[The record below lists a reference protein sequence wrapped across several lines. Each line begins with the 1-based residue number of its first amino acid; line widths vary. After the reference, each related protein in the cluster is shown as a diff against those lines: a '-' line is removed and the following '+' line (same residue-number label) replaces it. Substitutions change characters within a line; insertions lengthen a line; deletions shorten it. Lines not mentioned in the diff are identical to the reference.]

1 MRLSNENKETANF
14 ARSSKSKPKPS
25 DQEDKKGTEKG
36 SQPNSDKK
44 KQENKECR
52 TCGRKHWKECWHLRI
67 ECFVCHN
74 VGHIASKCSEKS
86 TNTSAFSSSQPFMSQ
101 SRNMTWVTKKIPRHP
116 ESKTTIGRILTSC
129 SVTHRPNTTSVTSV
143 IIDSGATDHS
153 FAIKTCF

>member
-52 TCGRKHWKECWHLRI
+52 TCGRKH
-67 ECFVCHN
+67 
-74 VGHIASKCSEKS
+74 
-86 TNTSAFSSSQPFMSQ
+86 
-101 SRNMTWVTKKIPRHP
+101 
-116 ESKTTIGRILTSC
+116 
-129 SVTHRPNTTSVTSV
+129 
-143 IIDSGATDHS
+143 
-153 FAIKTCF
+153 